1 MFCVKGFAAGNN
13 VTPSS
18 GSAAAA
24 IVASNIA
31 ASIAA
36 SKPAGHN
43 AELQTSAIEELRKE
57 DWINATG
64 SGLIAGVGPH
74 FPLWIKVPSI
84 I

>member
-1 MFCVKGFAAGNN
+1 MPPKMFCVKGFAAGNN

-24 IVASNIA
+24 IVANN
-31 ASIAA
+31 IAA
-36 SKPAGHN
+36 SKPAEHN
-43 AELQTSAIEELRKE
+43 AELPTSAIEELRKE

-64 SGLIAGVGPH
+64 NGLIAGVGPH